1 MVAFANYS
9 RMISFCLTLCDR
21 RNCYSL
27 TKSMEAIFLRPF
39 YLFYLSLLLAN
50 RAGIWTE
57 RNAGQEESC
66 PVFLRKEIQDEI
78 LNLIILA
85 LIVPWLSLLY
95 LSRSTIRHS
104 YSFFRM
110 YEMERTKK
118 V

>member
-27 TKSMEAIFLRPF
+27 TKSMKAILLRPF
-39 YLFYLSLLLAN
+39 YLSLLIAN
-50 RAGIWTE
+50 RAEIWTE
-57 RNAGQEESC
+57 RYAGQQESC

-78 LNLIILA
+78 LNLIILVLVA
-85 LIVPWLSLLY
+85 PWFSLFY
-95 LSRSTIRHS
+95 LSKSTISHS